1 MYIYLMKYRP
11 IIIIVLNYH
20 LTWSSNHVSCN
31 VLTARSIKAWSPVMN
46 SHSVMPKLTNQKLR
60 KVSSWLLIGLNL
72 HERMWINQKPSH
84 FCTPCCNVCSW
95 TKGLMILA
103 LLGYS
108 RKNPHPPDG
117 WGPFLTPPLTWISWS
132 TRPPLP
138 TGFPRWKTPPSA
150 WISGK
155 K

>member
-20 LTWSSNHVSCN
+20 LTWSSNHVSCT

-103 LLGYS
+103 LLCAPKRLHAG
-108 RKNPHPPDG
+108 K
-117 WGPFLTPPLTWISWS
+117 LA
-132 TRPPLP
+132 
-138 TGFPRWKTPPSA
+138 WKLLLNLEFVSDHNVGVVA
-150 WISGK
+150 EGNNVV
-155 K
+155 